1 MVSIELDM
9 IQTAGIGALALVV
22 GMVLTRKIAFLQ
34 KFCVP
39 SPVSGGIIFL
49 LVTLHIPSGHISCDA
64 CQPCFKALWIA
75 QLVHLGKG
83 QQKCIMCQF
92 LCHLSIAYDALAY
105 PRHLPV
111 ICLIQAS
118 KCILVALSP
127 TFYEFFYVHRKHT
140 ASTDIDTIFSKR
152 LHGNHNF
159 FHLFLF
165 ILQNRVQRYRLSQ
178 IFRTCILHLR

>member
-1 MVSIELDM
+1 M
-9 IQTAGIGALALVV
+9 
-22 GMVLTRKIAFLQ
+22 
-34 KFCVP
+34 
-39 SPVSGGIIFL
+39 
-49 LVTLHIPSGHISCDA
+49 VTLHIPSGHISCDA
-64 CQPCFKALWIA
+64 CQPCFEALWIA

-127 TFYEFFYVHRKHT
+127 SFYEFFYVHRKHT
-140 ASTDIDTIFSKR
+140 ASIDIDTIFSKR
-152 LHGNHNF
+152 LHGFNHF
-159 FHLFLF
+159 FTIQTAAISKKGGQLCLEQVF
-165 ILQNRVQRYRLSQ
+165 
-178 IFRTCILHLR
+178 